1 MENQKNIYDLNGS
14 IAKYKEYE
22 NEAFRLIFN
31 NQIEK
36 ISNDL
41 ENLTP
46 AKLEIVSENLNK
58 LEKQTQSISDKYKNI
73 SNHPWFGFTNSQ
85 INPYE
90 RNNLV
95 KEFKGT
101 NEIIKKL
108 QNKIDDIKKN
118 IPNADETKNLD
129 SVDGAQ
135 KLISLGKIEDLEKT
149 LKYLKYIKNED
160 DINIVD
166 NLIRIISNNKENL
179 NFEKSLQNKIKIKKS
194 EFKLIKNYIENRKK
208 YGFLSILS

>member
-1 MENQKNIYDLNGS
+1 MNFISFAKKKMGLTNQWFALSNGISEAIENKCKVVVIDKFLCDY
-14 IAKYKEYE
+14 
-22 NEAFRLIFN
+22 
-31 NQIEK
+31 NQ
-36 ISNDL
+36 
-41 ENLTP
+41 
-46 AKLEIVSENLNK
+46 
-58 LEKQTQSISDKYKNI
+58 DKYKNI

-179 NFEKSLQNKIKIKKS
+179 NFEKSLQKKIK
-194 EFKLIKNYIENRKK
+194 LKN
-208 YGFLSILS
+208 LSLN